1 MKILCAFGEYNYGKR
16 ERGRGYEFSNFLP
29 AFKALG
35 HDVVFFETLD
45 RGRYNDF
52 AHLNRCFLETVQKEK
67 PDVIFCVLMHYELW
81 METLDIA
88 KRISGAAL
96 INWATDDSWKY
107 RQFSRLIAP
116 HFDLYATTYATALE
130 QARRDGL
137 GNFHLTQWAA
147 ADATLQEPL
156 PARECRHAVTFVGT
170 RYGNRAAWIDGLRK
184 KGIDVACFGYG
195 WPGGVV
201 AGDEIPRIMRES
213 LISLNFGDSGNVLD
227 GVRLSRSR
235 QIKARIFE
243 VPGCGGFLMT
253 QPADGMERCYTPG
266 REIETF
272 DDLEDLARKIGHY
285 LAHPEERDRIAL
297 AGHARTRAEHT
308 YEARFSQLLDAAK
321 ASLSRRAAV
330 TSAGSPP
337 ASDAAEPSAPTR
349 RDWALLSKE
358 FGMLE
363 SRHKTN
369 LALRL
374 LRALL
379 VIPCR
384 LVWGRQR
391 GPRAARRILFELSW
405 RLCGSAVYMAAG
417 WPGRIFYKE
426 S

>member
-35 HDVVFFETLD
+35 YDVAFFETLD
-45 RGRYNDF
+45 RDRYTDF

-88 KRISGAAL
+88 KAIGGAAV

-130 QARRDGL
+130 QAGRDGL
-137 GNFHLTQWAA
+137 DNFFLTQWAA
-147 ADATLQEPL
+147 AGATLQEPL
-156 PARECRHAVTFVGT
+156 PARECRHAVTFVGS
-170 RYGNRAAWIDGLRK
+170 RYGNREDWIAGLRQ
-184 KGIDVACFGYG
+184 KGIEVECFGHG
-195 WPGGVV
+195 WPRGAV
-201 AGDEIPRIMRES
+201 AGEKIPEIMRNS
-213 LISLNFGDSGNVLD
+213 FINLNFGDSGVTMD
-227 GVRLSRSR
+227 GLRLSRSR

-253 QPADGMERCYTPG
+253 QPADDLERYYTPG
-266 REIETF
+266 SEIETF
-272 DDLEDLARKIGHY
+272 DDPDELARKIGHY

-297 AGHARTRAEHT
+297 AGYARTRAEHT
-308 YEARFSQLLDAAK
+308 YEIRFSQLLEAANRLRKQETGGEK
-321 ASLSRRAAV
+321 AVA
-330 TSAGSPP
+330 
-337 ASDAAEPSAPTR
+337 R
-349 RDWALLSKE
+349 RDSALVLEE
-358 FGMLE
+358 FRRLE
-363 SRHKTN
+363 LRHKTN
-369 LALRL
+369 FGLRL
-374 LRALL
+374 LRSLL
-379 VIPCR
+379 TIPCC
-384 LVWGRQR
+384 LVWGKQR
-391 GPRAARRILFELSW
+391 GPRAARRILFEVSW
-405 RLCGSAVYMAAG
+405 RLFGHSTYTASG